1 MYVSCIGALVVVS
14 VGAFTWHALTGD
26 ESLQI
31 RPATALLA
39 LLVALAFVFRLRPGG
54 RRGAVACGAVIAL
67 ACSVQLVTFIVSGS
81 ASPWDI
87 VNTPPITQNVAA
99 GLFCIGAA
107 LVLDGVLPPQWGRHL
122 LLGLSGAIAA
132 ALGLFGLFLLW
143 GDLPQRLPVV
153 MPGAMRVPSALVL
166 VIGGLG
172 LLASVRLRNQR
183 EGSARSSGRSLEPVR
198 DRTGLVVASAVL
210 VLSLGTTALLWR
222 VALEDAVE
230 SIESQATSAV
240 DRFASA
246 ITVNAQSP
254 IALID
259 GLVGLF
265 QASDHVEPDEWSRYL
280 GSVNLRERFVGVIAA
295 GHATSS
301 LSVTLDAEGRRS
313 VSVEGKPVAVW
324 PDAPTDE
331 TIPVIYVSPDDSVVR
346 QSIGYNIAADPD
358 HLETIR
364 RARASGHARVS
375 PRIDFTRFHD
385 PRRRVGFVVIA
396 PVQSG
401 FGMAADRGF
410 VYASVDIARVVA
422 RSLADIG
429 QPDLA
434 LRIVD
439 DGAPSGTP
447 ALFEHADFDVD
458 GTLSS
463 QPVELPGRTW
473 TVYGELRPAAVAAL
487 TSGLASKVLA
497 GGLLASLVLFAI
509 TWILAGHRARAM
521 HLANLMTAELR
532 RSERAQQAITETA
545 NAGIIT
551 ADSRGRILYMN
562 PAAALM
568 FGVDATRM
576 AGESLTRLMPERFRD
591 AHQNGL
597 ERVLAGGPAHVIGHA
612 VELSGQRADGAEF
625 PVEILL
631 SAWRSDDDT
640 FFTAFLRDITQRK
653 SAEAALI
660 QKTRELE
667 RSNADLEQF
676 AYVASHDLQEPL
688 RMVASYVQLLSRRY
702 RGRLDADA
710 DDFIAY
716 AVDGA
721 TRMQRLIQDLLA
733 YARLGRSGA
742 LPVPTH
748 VGRVARA
755 ATDALQEAIAET
767 GAVVE
772 IDADCEAL
780 AIPGQLTQVMQNLI
794 GNALKFRGEAP
805 PVIRVTASC
814 EGGSCRVAVA
824 DNGIGILPQHRE
836 RVFAIFQRLH
846 TRTQYPGT
854 GIGLAIC
861 RKIIEGSDGTIWVES
876 DEGAGSTFHF
886 TLPAVQD
893 LT

>member
-1 MYVSCIGALVVVS
+1 MYVSCIGALVVVAT
-14 VGAFTWHALTGD
+14 GAFAWHAATGD
-26 ESLQI
+26 ETLQI

-39 LLVALAFVFRLRPGG
+39 LLVALAFVFRLRPEG
-54 RRGAVACGAVIAL
+54 RRGAIACGGIVAL
-67 ACSVQLVTFIVSGS
+67 ACGVQLVTFIVSGS

-87 VNTPPITQNVAA
+87 ASTPPITQNVAA

-132 ALGLFGLFLLW
+132 ALGLFGLFVLW
-143 GDLPQRLPVV
+143 GDVPQRVPMA
-153 MPGAMRVPSALVL
+153 MPGTMRLPSALIL

-172 LLASVRLRNQR
+172 LIASVRLRGQIDER
-183 EGSARSSGRSLEPVR
+183 DARGRLLEPMR

-222 VALEDAVE
+222 VTVDDTIANVE
-230 SIESQATSAV
+230 AQAASAV
-240 DRFASA
+240 DRFAGAVAS
-246 ITVNAQSP
+246 NAQSP

-265 QASDHVEPDEWSRYL
+265 QASDHVEPDEWARYL

-301 LSVTLDAEGRRS
+301 LPITTDAAGARSITVEGRT
-313 VSVEGKPVAVW
+313 VPVW
-324 PDAPTDE
+324 PDAPAEE
-331 TIPVIYVSPDDSVVR
+331 TIPIIYVSPDDSVGR
-346 QSIGYNIAADPD
+346 QAIGYNIAADPD
-358 HLETIR
+358 HLATIR
-364 RARASGHARVS
+364 FARASGHARVS
-375 PRIDFTRFHD
+375 PRIDFARFHD
-385 PRRRVGFVVIA
+385 PRRRIGFVVIA

-401 FGMAADRGF
+401 YGAGSDRGF

-422 RSLADIG
+422 RSLADVG

-439 DGAPSGTP
+439 DAAPSGTP
-447 ALFEHADFDVD
+447 PLFEHADFDAT
-458 GTLSS
+458 GTISS

-473 TVYGELRPAAVAAL
+473 TVHGELRPAAVAAA
-487 TSGLASKVLA
+487 TSGLSSKVLV
-497 GGLLASLVLFAI
+497 GGLFASLVLFAI

-551 ADSRGRILYMN
+551 ADGRGRILYMN

-612 VELSGQRADGAEF
+612 VELSGQRGDGAEF

-631 SAWRSDDDT
+631 SAWRSDDET

-653 SAEAALI
+653 SAEAALL

-733 YARLGRSGA
+733 YARVGRSGA
-742 LPVPTH
+742 SPVPTH

-780 AIPGQLTQVMQNLI
+780 AIPAQLTQVMQNLI
-794 GNALKFRGEAP
+794 GNALKFRGEAS
-805 PVIRVTASC
+805 PVIRVTASS
-814 EGGSCRVAVA
+814 EGASCRVAVA

-861 RKIIEGSDGTIWVES
+861 RKIIESNDGTIWVES

>member
-1 MYVSCIGALVVVS
+1 MSCIAALVVIAT
-14 VGAFTWHALTGD
+14 GAFAWHAVTGD
-26 ESLQI
+26 EVLQI

-39 LLVALAFVFRLRPGG
+39 LLVALAFAFRLRPQ
-54 RRGAVACGAVIAL
+54 RRHGAVVCGAIVAL
-67 ACSVQLVTFIVSGS
+67 ACGTQLVTFIVSGS
-81 ASPWDI
+81 ASPWDAS
-87 VNTPPITQNVAA
+87 NTTPITQNVAA

-107 LVLDGVLPPQWGRHL
+107 LVLDGLLPAQWGRHM
-122 LLGLSGAIAA
+122 LLGLSGAIGA
-132 ALGLFGLFLLW
+132 ALGLFGAFALS
-143 GDLPQRLPVV
+143 GDLPEHLSASMTGTMRL
-153 MPGAMRVPSALVL
+153 PSALVL
-166 VIGGLG
+166 VFAGLG
-172 LLASVRLRNQR
+172 LIASVRLRSR
-183 EGSARSSGRSLEPVR
+183 VDAAKDARGRPLEPVR

-222 VALEDAVE
+222 VTVDEAIANV
-230 SIESQATSAV
+230 ESQAASAV
-240 DRFASA
+240 DRFAGA
-246 ITVNAQSP
+246 VAANAQSP

-301 LSVTLDAEGRRS
+301 LPVSTDAAGVRS
-313 VSVEGKPVAVW
+313 VSVDGKAVMVW
-324 PDAPTDE
+324 PDSPAEE
-331 TIPVIYVSPDDSVVR
+331 TIPIIYVSPDDSVVR
-346 QSIGYNIAADPD
+346 QAIGYNIAADPD
-358 HLETIR
+358 HLSTIR
-364 RARASGHARVS
+364 LARASGHARVS

-385 PRRRVGFVVIA
+385 PRQRVGFVVIA

-401 FGMAADRGF
+401 YGGNGDRGF
-410 VYASVDIARVVA
+410 VYASVDVARVVA
-422 RSLADIG
+422 RSLADVG

-439 DGAPSGTP
+439 DAATADAPP
-447 ALFEHADFDVD
+447 LFEDADFDAS
-458 GTLSS
+458 GTVSS

-473 TVYGELRPAAVAAL
+473 TVHGELRPAAVAAA
-487 TSGLASKVLA
+487 TSGLSSKVLA

-521 HLANLMTAELR
+521 HLASLMTAELR

-551 ADSRGRILYMN
+551 ADSKGRVLYMN

-568 FGVDATRM
+568 FGVDAARM

-591 AHQNGL
+591 AHQYGL

-612 VELSGQRADGAEF
+612 VELSGLRGDGGEF
-625 PVEILL
+625 PLEILL
-631 SAWRSDDDT
+631 SAWRSDDET

-653 SAEAALI
+653 TAEAVLV

-733 YARLGRSGA
+733 YARVGRSGA
-742 LPVPTH
+742 SPVPTNI
-748 VGRVARA
+748 ARTAQA
-755 ATDALQEAIAET
+755 ATDALQEAVAET
-767 GAVVE
+767 GAIVE

-780 AIPGQLTQVMQNLI
+780 AIPAQLTQVMQNLI
-794 GNALKFRGEAP
+794 GNALKFRGEAS

-814 EGGSCRVAVA
+814 DGASCRVAVA

-861 RKIIEGSDGTIWVES
+861 RKIIESNDGTIWVES